1 MDLICFITQCL
12 VNDLIEA
19 TCGDEAPDGNNL
31 CPDIGAVAGDWWRI
45 ILGSK
50 TSAIFAIFWADAD
63 AAS

>member
-31 CPDIGAVAGDWWRI
+31 CPDIGGVAGDWWRI
-45 ILGSK
+45 ILGIK
-50 TSAIFAIFWADAD
+50 TSAILGADAD